1 MTSEVLSH
9 ITSWFQ
15 EHINSFFPENV
26 QSGPDISFRIEHIRH
41 VAEFCKKLAEELR
54 WPEKDILTAE
64 IIGML
69 HDVGRFSQYAEF
81 ATFIDADSV
90 NHGERGFSVVN
101 NSTVLSSLSSQ
112 RRRTVL
118 DGIRYHNDKKFHT
131 ACSPESIPFVKLVR
145 DADKLDKLR
154 NARLTI
160 QCRKD
165 ESTAPT
171 LNVLTDGPVTTA
183 VLDQI
188 LAHKTV
194 SKKNIQS
201 EIDFR
206 LMQMSLV
213 FDINYSPA
221 YKLIAGSN
229 VLEIISSILP
239 DDKTI
244 RKAAKIALQ
253 FLSEQV

>member
-15 EHINSFFPENV
+15 EHIDSFFPENL
-26 QSGPDISFRIEHIRH
+26 QSGPEIRFRIEHIRH

-64 IIGML
+64 IIGKL
-69 HDVGRFSQYAEF
+69 HDVGRFSQYDEF
-81 ATFIDADSV
+81 GTFIDADSV
-90 NHGERGFSVVN
+90 DHGERGFSVVR
-101 NSTVLSSLSSQ
+101 NSTVLSSLSY
-112 RRRTVL
+112 RRRSIVL
-118 DGIRYHNDKKFHT
+118 DGIRYHNDKKFHDT
-131 ACSPESIPFVKLVR
+131 CNPESIPFIKLVR

-154 NARLTI
+154 IARLTI

-165 ESTAPT
+165 EFAAPS
-171 LNVLTDGPVTTA
+171 LNLPTDGPVNTA

-188 LAHKTV
+188 RAHKTV

-201 EIDFR
+201 EVDFR
-206 LMQMSLV
+206 LMQLSLV

-221 YKLIAGSN
+221 YKLIADSN
-229 VLEIISSILP
+229 VLEMISSILP
-239 DDKTI
+239 KDINI
-244 RKAAKIALQ
+244 RTAAQTALQ
-253 FLSEQV
+253 FLSAQV